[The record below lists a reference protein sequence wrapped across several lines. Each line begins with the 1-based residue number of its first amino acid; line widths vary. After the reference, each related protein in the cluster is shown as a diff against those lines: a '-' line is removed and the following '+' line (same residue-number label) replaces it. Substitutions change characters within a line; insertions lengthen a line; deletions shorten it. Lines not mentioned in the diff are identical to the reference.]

1 MRAASEATRRLAR
14 DLLARGLTL
23 RETGQVLG
31 LSHQRVAQLVATGR
45 AEAVARET
53 TARARRR
60 PAAEPS
66 GAEPDQVREPE
77 QVREPGLILL

>member
-45 AEAVARET
+45 VEAVATER
-53 TARARRR
+53 TAPARRR
-60 PAAEPS
+60 PAAEP
-66 GAEPDQVREPE
+66 PVREPE
-77 QVREPGLILL
+77 QARDPGLILL